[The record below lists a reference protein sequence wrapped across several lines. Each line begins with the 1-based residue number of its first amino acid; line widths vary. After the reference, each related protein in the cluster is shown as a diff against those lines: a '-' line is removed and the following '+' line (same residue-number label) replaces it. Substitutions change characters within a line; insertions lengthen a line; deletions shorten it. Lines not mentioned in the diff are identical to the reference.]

1 MNTDYIFLF
10 QEFFGV
16 VQTDITV
23 IITVKFVQGQY
34 IGPTILLISL
44 LYVPF
49 FCFIYCNIDI
59 MVNLGWIIVAFYSN
73 VNEQLNVL

>member
-1 MNTDYIFLF
+1 MNTDNIFLF
-10 QEFFGV
+10 QDIFGV

-23 IITVKFVQGQY
+23 LITVKFVQGQY

-49 FCFIYCNIDI
+49 FCFI
-59 MVNLGWIIVAFYSN
+59 
-73 VNEQLNVL
+73 